1 MKKKDF
7 LLCILLFG
15 CNLFAEFSHW
25 LPVIMSKEM
34 ASSVHFGEFNCVH
47 ISKNSSESRCDVTE
61 CNEEFCEKE
70 WTGGGTEAQAYFSLA
85 FLIPLSI
92 GILLNGYLSG
102 GFKLLLFYINF

>member
-1 MKKKDF
+1 MKRKDF

-34 ASSVHFGEFNCVH
+34 ANSVHFGDFVCVD
-47 ISKNSSESRCDVTE
+47 KNSSTE
-61 CNEEFCEKE
+61 CDCNDGSSSCEKE

-92 GILLNGYLSG
+92 SILLNGYLSG
-102 GFKLLLFYINF
+102 RKIFNRISFIW

>member
-1 MKKKDF
+1 MKRKDF

-34 ASSVHFGEFNCVH
+34 ANSVHFGDFICLD
-47 ISKNSSESRCDVTE
+47 KNDSFECD
-61 CNEEFCEKE
+61 CNEENCEKE
-70 WTGGGTEAQAYFSLA
+70 WTGGGTEAQAYLSLA

-92 GILLNGYLSG
+92 SILSNGYLSG
-102 GFKLLLFYINF
+102 AYFFN